1 MATRKLGARVELDGE
16 REWKKALEE
25 LNSGNRVL
33 ASEMKLLQEQYKGSE
48 GSMEALTS
56 KSELLERQLLQQK
69 DKVQTLREALQA
81 AAEQYGESDKRTQ
94 SWQVQVNNAER
105 EQTKLER
112 ALEETN
118 KAIENQGNATADD
131 SEQMTKLGDTV
142 DQVADKLGIHL
153 PESAKEALN
162 GFEGLSAG
170 TVAGMAAA
178 AGAIA
183 GAVEITQKLHEI
195 TLEAAA
201 DVDALLTQSAI
212 SGISTETLQA
222 WTYAQELIDVSVE
235 TMTGSLSK
243 LTNSI
248 YDASKGN
255 EKLAETFASL
265 GVSIEDAA
273 TGQLRPAEDVFYDV
287 IDALGGIED
296 QTTRDAVAMD
306 LMGKSAQDL
315 NPLIANGSKAL
326 KSFEEA
332 AKDCGYVLDEYQ
344 IKKLAAVDDQYQETQ
359 LAVDAFE
366 KKIAVEFA
374 PASQKAMEIFED
386 AVTSAGNTL
395 VNSGLIENFGMAVE
409 SVLGLVEAGGQ
420 LISSLPEWINPLQNV
435 SQEMEGLA
443 YAAATVADAVDLVS
457 GLMPWNWGSGQ
468 ASTALGWNIGQGQ
481 MSHIQQVKYRNGIG
495 YNAAGD
501 ENWRGGL
508 TWVGEAGPELVAL
521 PQSSR
526 IYSNQESRQIAAA
539 STTDTSRIEA
549 LLSRIEGRLERV
561 EYELAD
567 AEAVR
572 RMA

>member
-69 DKVQTLREALQA
+69 DKVQTLREALEA
-81 AAEQYGESDKRTQ
+81 SATQYGEADKRTQ
-94 SWQVQVNNAER
+94 SWQIQLNNAER

-118 KAIENQGNATADD
+118 KAIEDQGNATAED
-131 SEQMTKLGDTV
+131 SKQMTKLGDAV
-142 DQVADKLGIHL
+142 SGVAEKLGIHI
-153 PESAKEALN
+153 PEKATDALN
-162 GFEGLSAG
+162 GMAAFSEG
-170 TVAGMAAA
+170 TVALMGTAA
-178 AGAIA
+178 AGI
-183 GAVEITQKLHEI
+183 GLVYKAVSELHSL

-201 DVDALLTQSAI
+201 KADELLTRSVQT
-212 SGISTETLQA
+212 GIDVETLQGLS
-222 WTYAQELIDVSVE
+222 YASNFLDFDGIDQ
-235 TMTGSLSK
+235 SLSK
-243 LTNSI
+243 LI
-248 YDASKGN
+248 ASMDKARDGA
-255 EKLAETFASL
+255 EKQAEAFAAL
-265 GVSIEDAA
+265 GVSVTD
-273 TGQLRPAEDVFYDV
+273 TDGHLRGSWETFLDV
-287 IDALGGIED
+287 IDALGEVENA
-296 QTTRDAVAMD
+296 TERDAISID
-306 LMGKSAQDL
+306 LFGKSYSDL
-315 NPLIANGSKAL
+315 KPLIEAGSEALQGYIDEAKESGLVMEQYQVEKLGEVDDAVNRNKAHWAAL
-326 KSFEEA
+326 KDEVA
-332 AKDCGYVLDEYQ
+332 A
-344 IKKLAAVDDQYQETQ
+344 IW
-359 LAVDAFE
+359 
-366 KKIAVEFA
+366 A
-374 PASQKAMEIFED
+374 PASIEALELFRSAADRLRDTVENSTLLPHFEH
-386 AVTSAGNTL
+386 L
-395 VNSGLIENFGMAVE
+395 VE
-409 SVLGLVEAGGQ
+409 STERLGSVCLDLFDVKFPSFMNPITQFSDAMNLLGYEIDLVAAG
-420 LISSLPEWINPLQNV
+420 LEWLGDKAQSALDWIRNFNA
-435 SQEMEGLA
+435 EMVGSA
-443 YAAATVADAVDLVS
+443 MADVGDMGYNAAAA
-457 GLMPWNWGSGQ
+457 
-468 ASTALGWNIGQGQ
+468 
-481 MSHIQQVKYRNGIG
+481 

-521 PQSSR
+521 PQGSR